1 MYSSRLGADFLH
13 PFCVG
18 LARAQIEMEL
28 GLRLLYA
35 QKANRQPMDDKLIIQ
50 RLKELKEQIAD
61 IDRRMASI
69 DELLDNDP
77 SDETVKNCIQEVAKI
92 LDEREPI
99 LNEARQWLMIL
110 NKKASDI
117 VGDAE
122 ALPN

>member
-1 MYSSRLGADFLH
+1 MYSSRLGADFSH
-13 PFCVG
+13 SFCVG

-35 QKANRQPMDDKLIIQ
+35 QTANRQPMDDKLIIQ
-50 RLKELKEQIAD
+50 RLKELKTQIAD

-99 LNEARQWLMIL
+99 LNEARQWLMLL
-110 NKKASDI
+110 NKKAPDI
-117 VGDAE
+117 DDDAE

>member
-35 QKANRQPMDDKLIIQ
+35 QTANRQPMDDKLIIQ

>member
-1 MYSSRLGADFLH
+1 
-13 PFCVG
+13 
-18 LARAQIEMEL
+18 
-28 GLRLLYA
+28 
-35 QKANRQPMDDKLIIQ
+35 MDDKLIIQ
-50 RLKELKEQIAD
+50 RLKELKAQIAD

-99 LNEARQWLMIL
+99 LNEARQWLMLL
-110 NKKASDI
+110 NKKAPDI
-117 VGDAE
+117 VTDAE

>member
-1 MYSSRLGADFLH
+1 MYSSRLGADFSH
-13 PFCVG
+13 SFCVG

-50 RLKELKEQIAD
+50 RLKELKAQIAD

-77 SDETVKNCIQEVAKI
+77 SDETVRNCIQEAAKI

>member
-1 MYSSRLGADFLH
+1 MYSSRLGADFSH
-13 PFCVG
+13 SFCVG
-18 LARAQIEMEL
+18 LARSQIEMEL

-35 QKANRQPMDDKLIIQ
+35 QTANRQPMDDKLIIQ
-50 RLKELKEQIAD
+50 RLKELKAQIAD

-77 SDETVKNCIQEVAKI
+77 SDETVRNCIQEAAKI

>member
-1 MYSSRLGADFLH
+1 
-13 PFCVG
+13 
-18 LARAQIEMEL
+18 MEL

-35 QKANRQPMDDKLIIQ
+35 QTANRQPMDDKLIIQ
-50 RLKELKEQIAD
+50 RLKELKAQIAD

-77 SDETVKNCIQEVAKI
+77 SEETVTSCVQEVAKI

-99 LNEARQWLMIL
+99 LNEARQWLMLL

-117 VGDAE
+117 VTDAE

>member
-1 MYSSRLGADFLH
+1 
-13 PFCVG
+13 
-18 LARAQIEMEL
+18 MEL
-28 GLRLLYA
+28 SLRLLYA
-35 QKANRQPMDDKLIIQ
+35 QTANRQPMDDKLIIQ
-50 RLKELKEQIAD
+50 RLKELKAQIAD
-61 IDRRMASI
+61 IDRRMTSI

>member
-1 MYSSRLGADFLH
+1 MYSSRLGADFSH
-13 PFCVG
+13 SFCVG

-50 RLKELKEQIAD
+50 RLKELKAQIAD

-77 SDETVKNCIQEVAKI
+77 SDETVNCIQEVAKI

-99 LNEARQWLMIL
+99 LNEARQWLMLL

>member
-1 MYSSRLGADFLH
+1 
-13 PFCVG
+13 
-18 LARAQIEMEL
+18 MEL

-35 QKANRQPMDDKLIIQ
+35 QTPKPMDDKLIIQ
-50 RLKELKEQIAD
+50 RLKELKAQIAD

-77 SDETVKNCIQEVAKI
+77 SDETVRNCIQEVAQI
-92 LDEREPI
+92 LNEREPI

-122 ALPN
+122 ALPT

>member
-1 MYSSRLGADFLH
+1 
-13 PFCVG
+13 
-18 LARAQIEMEL
+18 MEL

-69 DELLDNDP
+69 DERMAAIDAQLDNDP
-77 SDETVKNCIQEVAKI
+77 SEETVRNCIQEVAKI

-99 LNEARQWLMIL
+99 LNEARQWLLLL

-117 VGDAE
+117 DGDAE

>member
-13 PFCVG
+13 SFCVG

-99 LNEARQWLMIL
+99 LNEARHWLMIL

>member
-1 MYSSRLGADFLH
+1 MYSSRLGADFSH
-13 PFCVG
+13 SFCVG

>member
-1 MYSSRLGADFLH
+1 MYSSRLGADFSH
-13 PFCVG
+13 SFCVG

-35 QKANRQPMDDKLIIQ
+35 QTANRQPMDDKLIIQ
-50 RLKELKEQIAD
+50 RLKELKAQIAD

-77 SDETVKNCIQEVAKI
+77 SDETVKNCIQKVAKI

-99 LNEARQWLMIL
+99 LNEARQWLMLL

>member
-13 PFCVG
+13 SFCVG

-77 SDETVKNCIQEVAKI
+77 SDEIVKNCIQEVAKI

>member
-1 MYSSRLGADFLH
+1 MYSSRLGADFSH
-13 PFCVG
+13 SFCVG

-99 LNEARQWLMIL
+99 LNEARQWLMLL

-117 VGDAE
+117 DGDAE

>member
-1 MYSSRLGADFLH
+1 
-13 PFCVG
+13 
-18 LARAQIEMEL
+18 MEL

-35 QKANRQPMDDKLIIQ
+35 QTPKPMDDKLIIQ
-50 RLKELKEQIAD
+50 RLKELKAQIAD

-69 DELLDNDP
+69 DELLDNDS
-77 SDETVKNCIQEVAKI
+77 SDETVRNCIQEVAQI
-92 LDEREPI
+92 LNEREPI

>member
-13 PFCVG
+13 SFCVG

-99 LNEARQWLMIL
+99 LNEARQWLMLL

-117 VGDAE
+117 DGDAE

>member
-99 LNEARQWLMIL
+99 LNEARHWLMIL

>member
-1 MYSSRLGADFLH
+1 
-13 PFCVG
+13 
-18 LARAQIEMEL
+18 
-28 GLRLLYA
+28 
-35 QKANRQPMDDKLIIQ
+35 MDDKLIIQ
-50 RLKELKEQIAD
+50 RLKELKTQIAD

-99 LNEARQWLMIL
+99 LNEARQWLMLL
-110 NKKASDI
+110 NKKAPDI
-117 VGDAE
+117 ADDAE

>member
-1 MYSSRLGADFLH
+1 M
-13 PFCVG
+13 G

-35 QKANRQPMDDKLIIQ
+35 QTANRQPMDDKLIIQ
-50 RLKELKEQIAD
+50 RLKELKAQIAD

-77 SDETVKNCIQEVAKI
+77 SDETVKNCIQKVAKI

-99 LNEARQWLMIL
+99 LNEARQWLMLL

>member
-1 MYSSRLGADFLH
+1 
-13 PFCVG
+13 
-18 LARAQIEMEL
+18 
-28 GLRLLYA
+28 
-35 QKANRQPMDDKLIIQ
+35 MDDKLIIQ

>member
-1 MYSSRLGADFLH
+1 
-13 PFCVG
+13 
-18 LARAQIEMEL
+18 MEL

-35 QKANRQPMDDKLIIQ
+35 PTPKPMDDKLIIQ
-50 RLKELKEQIAD
+50 RLKELKAQIAD
-61 IDRRMASI
+61 IDRRMACI

-77 SDETVKNCIQEVAKI
+77 SDETVRNCIQEVAKI

-99 LNEARQWLMIL
+99 LNEARQWLMLL

>member
-1 MYSSRLGADFLH
+1 MK
-13 PFCVG
+13 P
-18 LARAQIEMEL
+18 

-35 QKANRQPMDDKLIIQ
+35 PTANQQLMDDKLIIQ
-50 RLKELKEQIAD
+50 RLKQLKAQIAD
-61 IDRRMASI
+61 IDNRMAII

>member
-1 MYSSRLGADFLH
+1 MYSSRLGADFSH
-13 PFCVG
+13 SFCVG

-35 QKANRQPMDDKLIIQ
+35 QTANRQPMDDKLIIQ
-50 RLKELKEQIAD
+50 RLKELKAQIAD
-61 IDRRMASI
+61 LDKRMAAI
-69 DELLDNDP
+69 DKQLDGDP
-77 SDETVKNCIQEVAKI
+77 SEENVTSCVQEVAKI

-99 LNEARQWLMIL
+99 LNEARQWLMLL

>member
-1 MYSSRLGADFLH
+1 
-13 PFCVG
+13 
-18 LARAQIEMEL
+18 MEL

-35 QKANRQPMDDKLIIQ
+35 QTANRQPMDDKLIIQ
-50 RLKELKEQIAD
+50 RLKELKAQIAD
-61 IDRRMASI
+61 IDRRMTSI

>member
-99 LNEARQWLMIL
+99 LNEARQWLMLL

-117 VGDAE
+117 DGDAE

>member
-1 MYSSRLGADFLH
+1 
-13 PFCVG
+13 
-18 LARAQIEMEL
+18 MEL

-35 QKANRQPMDDKLIIQ
+35 QTANRQPMDDKRIIQ
-50 RLKELKEQIAD
+50 RLKELKAQIAD

-99 LNEARQWLMIL
+99 LNEARQWLMLL

-117 VGDAE
+117 DDDAE

>member
-1 MYSSRLGADFLH
+1 
-13 PFCVG
+13 
-18 LARAQIEMEL
+18 MEL

-35 QKANRQPMDDKLIIQ
+35 PTANRQPMDDKLIIQ
-50 RLKELKEQIAD
+50 RLKELKTQIAD
-61 IDRRMASI
+61 IDERMAAI
-69 DELLDNDP
+69 DAQLDNDP
-77 SDETVKNCIQEVAKI
+77 SEETVRNCIQEVAKI

-99 LNEARQWLMIL
+99 LNEARQWLMLL